1 MKFLQNLIYKLHFL
15 SLDVA
20 IGTIIQAFAIQK
32 FTQFSFSSDYLIL
45 LPLTTLIIYW
55 LDRILD
61 VYKINFYSISTQKH
75 LFYFKHRKV
84 IFLFSVGIAIYIL
97 IKGLF
102 FSDLYIQK
110 LGFYGGSAVIIY
122 FFIHHFY
129 KGSPSLIFFKELTIS
144 LIYSLILWILP
155 LIHNSS
161 LVNIIAFIEL
171 FLQALLNLWIIS
183 WWDKEIDIQMHTH
196 SFAQFKGIEKFIQ
209 LLFLLILGV
218 SGLLFYF
225 DFAFGGVYFFMLIGH
240 FLLYRFQPIQNR
252 RILIEMIFWLPI
264 IYLFV

>member
-15 SLDVA
+15 SFDVA
-20 IGTIIQAFAIQK
+20 VGTVIQAIAIQK
-32 FTQFSFSSDYLIL
+32 FTHFTFSYDYLIL

-61 VYKINFYSISTQKH
+61 VYKLNFYSISTQKH
-75 LFYFKHRKV
+75 LFYFKYRKA
-84 IFLFSVGIAIYIL
+84 IFLFSIGIAIYIL

-102 FSDLYIQK
+102 FSDLYVQK
-110 LGFYGGSAVIIY
+110 LGFYGGWAVIIY

-155 LIHNSS
+155 LIYDFS
-161 LVNIIAFIEL
+161 LVNIIAFLVL

-183 WWDKEIDIQMHTH
+183 LWEREVDIQMYTH

-209 LLFLLILGV
+209 LLFLLILGLNC
-218 SGLLFYF
+218 LLLYY
-225 DFAFGGVYFFMLIGH
+225 DFAFGFVYFLMLIGH
-240 FLLYRFQPIQNR
+240 FLLYYYQRIQNR
-252 RILIEMIFWLPI
+252 RILIEVIFWLPI
-264 IYLFV
+264 VYLFF